1 MFEFNLQTYVPISGR
16 ITASFL
22 WIFPFP
28 KFCFPI
34 GPSLLSFSLNNI
46 RSPVFVLVP
55 IQIHLFDEDQNKA
68 LSSHMGLGGG
78 GGEAVV
84 FMKGV
89 TDTRGGG

>member
-1 MFEFNLQTYVPISGR
+1 M
-16 ITASFL
+16 
-22 WIFPFP
+22 
-28 KFCFPI
+28 
-34 GPSLLSFSLNNI
+34 
-46 RSPVFVLVP
+46 LVP

-89 TDTRGGG
+89 TDTRGGKVSVVIIYS

>member
-1 MFEFNLQTYVPISGR
+1 MFPFLVELLPL
-16 ITASFL
+16 SFGL
-22 WIFPFP
+22 FPFP
-28 KFCFPI
+28 KFSFPTR
-34 GPSLLSFSLNNI
+34 PSLFLFLLNDI
-46 RSPVFVLVP
+46 RSPVFALVP
-55 IQIHLFDEDQNKA
+55 NQIHLFDEDQNTA